1 MLNFENTEKYI
12 LTVQMY
18 RNNEEGI
25 TELIP
30 SGPVL
35 QCLSLHMEDSHLEV
49 VPGATIVGRQLG
61 QEVTH
66 GQLLPG
72 GRALPLA
79 KEPGM

>member
-1 MLNFENTEKYI
+1 
-12 LTVQMY
+12 MY
-18 RNNEEGI
+18 GNNEEGI

-35 QCLSLHMEDSHLEV
+35 QCLSLHREDSHLEV
-49 VPGATIVGRQLG
+49 AQVVPGTTIAGRQVS

-72 GRALPLA
+72 GMV
-79 KEPGM
+79 ESSYPGQGAWNVTTILETT